1 MMADLM
7 GNVAPI
13 LLPPLVLVLWSMI
26 MLCWM
31 SATRLPYI
39 ASQNMGP
46 EAGQRTRD
54 LGDQMPKE
62 NQWKADNYN
71 PLFEQPT
78 AFYATVI
85 ILAMIGLG
93 DEGLYLYA
101 AWGYVGL
108 RVIHSIVHA
117 TVNIVML
124 RFLLFVL
131 SSICLIVMAGG
142 GAMALMG

>member
-1 MMADLM
+1 
-7 GNVAPI
+7 
-13 LLPPLVLVLWSMI
+13 
-26 MLCWM
+26 
-31 SATRLPYI
+31 
-39 ASQNMGP
+39 
-46 EAGQRTRD
+46 
-54 LGDQMPKE
+54 
-62 NQWKADNYN
+62 
-71 PLFEQPT
+71 
-78 AFYATVI
+78 
-85 ILAMIGLG
+85 MIGLG

-108 RVIHSIVHA
+108 RVIHSVVHA